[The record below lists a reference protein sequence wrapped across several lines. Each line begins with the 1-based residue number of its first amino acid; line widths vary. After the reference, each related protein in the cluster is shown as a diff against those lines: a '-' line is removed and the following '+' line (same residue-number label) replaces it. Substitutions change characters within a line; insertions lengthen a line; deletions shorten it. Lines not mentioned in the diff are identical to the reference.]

1 MLGEA
6 LVDAVGDHSQSN
18 DKQNVVRRAIEN
30 KKNDDPKVN
39 QRVQQMLAL
48 VNMMKQ

>member
-6 LVDAVGDHSQSN
+6 LVDAVGDHSQST
-18 DKQNVVRRAIEN
+18 DRQNVVRRAIEN
-30 KKNDDPKVN
+30 KKNDPKIN

>member
-6 LVDAVGDHSQSN
+6 LVDAVGDHSQSA

-30 KKNDDPKVN
+30 KKNDSKVN
-39 QRVQQMLAL
+39 ERVQQMLTL